1 MRSLLADA
9 RAFLEVC
16 KHNAWISLGSLC
28 IVFAMLLDFQMRLRM
43 LSIGDKWIFLKG
55 GLFNYN
61 EYLAAAK
68 KHEWPKWPFYYFWP
82 LFIAGI
88 ALLLIG
94 VIRLPR

>member
-1 MRSLLADA
+1 MRFLVTEF

-16 KHNAWISLGSLC
+16 WHNAWISLGSLC
-28 IVFAMLLDFQMRLRM
+28 IVLAMLLDFQMRLHM

-55 GLFNYN
+55 GVFNYN

-68 KHEWPKWPFYYFWP
+68 KHNWPKWPFYYFWP
-82 LFIAGI
+82 LITGGI
-88 ALLLIG
+88 ALFLVC